1 MLGSPRCRSFSRSR
15 RTTRRCS
22 ASTVTS
28 ERSPPARPPTFWCWR
43 RIHSTTSPI
52 CARWKRSIS
61 AARSSSRERAMKS
74 IVYLIA
80 GIAVAAGLGPS
91 SLKAQS
97 APKFAVDATWPKDLP
112 EGWITGQLGGVCTS
126 ALDHI
131 YVANRRNITDEEK
144 ETSIS
149 APSIIKFDPDGN
161 VVGSWGDQTTVPGS
175 IHGCFV
181 DQEGNVWVAGNGDGA
196 IQKYGPDGKLL
207 LQIGTRGKFDSADGT
222 RRGKGLN
229 AAHDQFHMPSAM
241 VVDPGNG
248 DIYVADGYGNRRIAV
263 LDKNGKFLRQW
274 GRQATDEETQN
285 NAPGVFAEVVHCIA
299 MSNAGLIYVCD
310 RQGNRV
316 QVFQKDGTFVRN
328 ILVPNRSGKL
338 PDKRGTAWW
347 VAFSP
352 DREQKLLYMMNG
364 GTEQVHI
371 LDHASGE
378 ILSSFGRA
386 GHQIGA
392 FTHGHTLAVDS
403 QGSIYVA
410 ETDWGRRIQK
420 FKMVK

>member
-1 MLGSPRCRSFSRSR
+1 
-15 RTTRRCS
+15 
-22 ASTVTS
+22 
-28 ERSPPARPPTFWCWR
+28 
-43 RIHSTTSPI
+43 
-52 CARWKRSIS
+52 
-61 AARSSSRERAMKS
+61 MKF
-74 IVYLIA
+74 IGYLIA
-80 GIAVAAGLGPS
+80 GVAFAAALSPS
-91 SLKAQS
+91 NLQAQN

-126 ALDHI
+126 AQDHI
-131 YVANRRNITDEEK
+131 YVVNRRNITDEEK

-207 LQIGTRGKFDSADGT
+207 LQIGTRGKFDSVDGT

-229 AAHDQFHMPSAM
+229 AARDQLHMPSGM

-263 LDKNGKFLRQW
+263 FDKDGKFLRQW
-274 GRQATDEETQN
+274 GRQATDEETQAG
-285 NAPGVFAEVVHCIA
+285 APGVFAEVVHCIA
-299 MSNAGLIYVCD
+299 MSNAGLIYACD

-316 QVFQKDGTFVRN
+316 QVYQKDGTFVRN
-328 ILVPNRSGKL
+328 IPIPNATGKL

-352 DREQKLLYMMNG
+352 DREQKFMYMMNG

-371 LDHASGE
+371 LDHASGK
-378 ILSSFGRA
+378 ILSSFGRP
-386 GHQIGA
+386 GHQIGN
-392 FTHGHTLAVDS
+392 FTHGHTIAVDS
-403 QGSIYVA
+403 KGNIYVA
-410 ETDWGRRIQK
+410 ETDWGRRVQK
-420 FKMVK
+420 FKIVSGP